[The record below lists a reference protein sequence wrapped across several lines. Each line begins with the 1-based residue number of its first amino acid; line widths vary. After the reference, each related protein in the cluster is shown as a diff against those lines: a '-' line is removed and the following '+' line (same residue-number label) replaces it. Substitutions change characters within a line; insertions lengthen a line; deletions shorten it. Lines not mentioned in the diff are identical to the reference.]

1 MKIAKSLRF
10 RIIAGYVTFTLI
22 TTLCYTLSVL
32 VVVKMNEDELF
43 NWHIVRVAEQKLQ
56 DYKNIPFNER
66 NKASLSAGV
75 LIGDDTDLIDHFK
88 LHSFLGDSPNSG
100 PVSLDDWPDVT
111 HISRG
116 DHGGHTIYEF
126 RFSNRSF
133 HVVKISDNQFN
144 DERQGFYY
152 IVDISDYNKNDVW
165 AVQGTYFGLFMLL
178 LVFMV
183 VAISLG
189 VGISRKVI
197 SPLTQLTEDVDKA
210 TVGGKLN
217 SYYPD
222 EVGILAIKIND
233 LMTRISGFIDRE
245 KAFSRDVSHELRTPV
260 TSSQVA
266 LELALHL
273 TEKSDPKLRE
283 VLGRIWDANCDM
295 IHLIETF
302 MLIGRENIPSTAV
315 APTNLAAVVSES
327 IERNSYLL
335 SGRQIET
342 LNMVDQTITVNQP
355 HKLLSVVIDNILRN
369 AFQYTEKGNVTVR
382 ASENFISVAD
392 TGRGFDP
399 SATERLMRPYETFH
413 GEGIGLGLNI
423 IKRICDLTGWKLE
436 VKSECGVGSLLVIR
450 F

>member
-10 RIIAGYVTFTLI
+10 RIIAGYILFTLI
-22 TTLCYTLSVL
+22 TTVCYTLSVL
-32 VVVKMNEDELF
+32 LVVKMNEDELF
-43 NWHIVRVAEQKLQ
+43 NWHIVRVAESEYNR
-56 DYKNIPFNER
+56 YKTLPEPDRQTFLIENNI
-66 NKASLSAGV
+66 V
-75 LIGDDTDLIDHFK
+75 IGDDIDIINYFK
-88 LHSFLGDSPNSG
+88 DHSYSNKEENVI

-116 DHGGHTIYEF
+116 DHGDHIIYEF
-126 RFSNRSF
+126 RYTNHSF
-133 HVVKISDNQFN
+133 HVVKISLNQATN
-144 DERQGFYY
+144 QSQGFYY
-152 IVDISDYNKNDVW
+152 IVDISGYNKYDVW

-178 LVFMV
+178 LVFMM

-197 SPLTQLTEDVDKA
+197 SPLTQLTEDVEKA

-233 LMTRISGFIDRE
+233 LMTRISCFIDRE

-266 LELALHL
+266 LELAMHL
-273 TEKSDPKLRE
+273 TEKEDPKLRE

-295 IHLIETF
+295 VHLIETF

-315 APTNLAAVVSES
+315 TPTNLASVVSES

-335 SGRQIET
+335 NGRQIDAV
-342 LNMVDQTITVNQP
+342 NMIDQHITVNQP

-382 ASENFISVAD
+382 ASEKFISVAD
-392 TGRGFDP
+392 TGRGFDVA
-399 SATERLMRPYETFH
+399 ATERLLKPYETFH

-436 VKSECGVGSLLVIR
+436 VKSECGVGSLLIIH